1 MSVLERG
8 GNAFDAATAGA
19 FVLYVAEPDQNGP
32 GGEVAIVLRTSSDR
46 VVRVVC
52 GQGPTPAAA
61 TIETFARLGLDLIPG
76 SGVLAACVPGA
87 VDAWLALLER
97 FGTWSLA
104 EVLAPA
110 IAYASSGVPVSPGL
124 ARRIAGIAEH
134 VRAHWSTTAAIYLAS
149 GLPRAGDRLRN
160 RAFAATLERLAR
172 ESTSA
177 PSRETGMAAAR
188 RSWRQGFVPEA
199 GFRWLDGRAV
209 RDLTGRADTALLTRD
224 DWASFSA
231 TFEEPL
237 SRRALGATVFKPGA
251 WSQSVVLLEAL
262 TVLDTFS
269 IAGREDV
276 DRVHAAVESLK
287 LALADREAW
296 CGDPACVDVPTAA
309 LLSDEYARERSR
321 RIGVGASRDLVPG
334 APGGRE
340 PRLPARART
349 TVDVAAATA
358 RSTKSLATAGDTAHI
373 DVADRHGNVVA
384 AAPSGGWLQ
393 SSPVVPELGFPLGT
407 RAQTMWLEEGLANSL
422 APRKR
427 PRTTLSP
434 SVIVTDDER
443 VIACGTPGGDAQD
456 QWTLEFLLRHLV
468 DRSDLQAAV
477 DAPTFQSLHAPISFW
492 PRQARPNVLQ
502 IEESWGAALLDALR
516 ARGHELE
523 VISERSQGWMCAVQ
537 FAPRGFLEA
546 AASERGR
553 NCTAI
558 AR

>member
-1 MSVLERG
+1 
-8 GNAFDAATAGA
+8 
-19 FVLYVAEPDQNGP
+19 
-32 GGEVAIVLRTSSDR
+32 
-46 VVRVVC
+46 
-52 GQGPTPAAA
+52 
-61 TIETFARLGLDLIPG
+61 
-76 SGVLAACVPGA
+76 
-87 VDAWLALLER
+87 
-97 FGTWSLA
+97 
-104 EVLAPA
+104 
-110 IAYASSGVPVSPGL
+110 VPVSPGL
-124 ARRIAGIAEH
+124 ARRIAGVADH
-134 VRAHWSTTAAIYLAS
+134 VRQFWPTTAAVYLAS

-160 RAFAATLERLAR
+160 RAFAETLERLVR

-177 PSRETGMAAAR
+177 PSREAGIAAAR

-199 GFRWLDGRAV
+199 AFRWLDGRAV
-209 RDLTGRADTALLTRD
+209 RDMEARTDVALLTRD

-231 TFEEPL
+231 TFEDPL

-262 TVLDTFS
+262 AVLDTLS
-269 IAGREDV
+269 IAGRDDL
-276 DRVHAAVESLK
+276 DRAHAAVESLK

-296 CGDPACVDVPTAA
+296 CGDPAFVDVPTAA
-309 LLSDEYARERSR
+309 LLSDEYARDRSR
-321 RIGVGASRDLVPG
+321 RIGVAASHDLVPG

-349 TVDVAAATA
+349 RVDVGAATA
-358 RSTKSLATAGDTAHI
+358 RATKSLATAGDTAHI
-373 DVADRHGNVVA
+373 DVADRHGNLVA

-393 SSPVVPELGFPLGT
+393 SSPVIPELGFPLGT

-443 VIACGTPGGDAQD
+443 AIACGTPGGDAQD
-456 QWTLEFLLRHLV
+456 QWTLEFVLRHLV
-468 DRSDLQAAV
+468 DGLEMQAAV

-502 IEESWGAALLDALR
+502 IEASWDAALLDGLR

-523 VISERSQGWMCAVQ
+523 VIPERSQAWMCAVQ
-537 FAPRGFLEA
+537 VARRSFLEA

-553 NCTAI
+553 NGSAI